1 MAKDNVPFHS
11 VIFPSCLLGSGQD
24 FTLVKHMSGIE
35 YLNYED
41 GKFSKSR
48 GTGVFGDQA
57 KMTQIESDIFRFYLA
72 YIRPE
77 TMDSTFSWDDM
88 MVKNNSELL
97 NNLGNFINRFDLFF

>member
-11 VIFPSCLLGSGQD
+11 VIFPSCLLGTKENYS
-24 FTLVKHMSGIE
+24 LVTQLSGIE

-48 GTGVFGDQA
+48 GLGVFGDQVQ
-57 KMTQIESDIFRFYLA
+57 TTGIESDIYRFYLL

-77 TMDSTFSWDDM
+77 SQVDYLAYKF
-88 MVKNNSELL
+88 
-97 NNLGNFINRFDLFF
+97 